1 MHADEAEIDAALV
14 RSLIAAQFPR
24 WAALPVERVASGGTV
39 NAVFRLGDELSVRMP
54 LTAAGA
60 KDVDLE
66 FSHLPRLAAGLPV
79 PVPEPVAVGDPGAGY
94 PWQWSVCRWL
104 PGTILP
110 PDAGVAAPGP
120 LAGQLAGFVN
130 AMRAADPAGGPPSYR
145 SETLAD
151 RDAETRAALAQLK
164 PEDGVDVPAV
174 TAAWE
179 TALRAPAYAGPP
191 VWLHADL
198 SPGNILLTDDGRL
211 GGVIDF
217 GCMGLGEPAVDLIAA
232 WNLFTGPAR
241 EAFRA
246 AVTGGDDDAAWA
258 RGRGWALS
266 ISLIQLPYYRHTNP
280 VMVASSKFVIDEVLA
295 DG

>member
-1 MHADEAEIDAALV
+1 MEVRGEAVEEEGE
-14 RSLIAAQFPR
+14 
-24 WAALPVERVASGGTV
+24 ALPGVGHRQRAVADLRGTGQV
-39 NAVFRLGDELSVRMP
+39 VGEE
-54 LTAAGA
+54 G
-60 KDVDLE
+60 VDLE
-66 FSHLPRLAAGLPV
+66 CSDLPRLAAGLPV
-79 PVPEPVAVGDPGAGY
+79 
-94 PWQWSVCRWL
+94 
-104 PGTILP
+104 
-110 PDAGVAAPGP
+110 
-120 LAGQLAGFVN
+120 
-130 AMRAADPAGGPPSYR
+130 
-145 SETLAD
+145 
-151 RDAETRAALAQLK
+151 
-164 PEDGVDVPAV
+164 
-174 TAAWE
+174 
-179 TALRAPAYAGPP
+179 PP

-295 DG
+295 GG